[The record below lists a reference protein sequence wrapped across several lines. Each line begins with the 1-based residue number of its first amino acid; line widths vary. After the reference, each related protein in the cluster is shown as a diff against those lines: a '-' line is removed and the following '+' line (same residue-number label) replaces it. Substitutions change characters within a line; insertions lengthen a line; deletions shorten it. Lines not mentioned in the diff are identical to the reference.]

1 MASPELNKVRRLT
14 TVPDAF
20 LAKIPKAER
29 EVYDQVIQLLSRL
42 DIRNGQYVISSRNL
56 QIASEISE
64 LLREVLLAS
73 DYVNYV
79 TEFAKEFDEQ
89 AAVTNRLLE
98 KAFPEYAP
106 TALGAQ
112 VVNIAKRD
120 AIDLLLNRASDSDF
134 IAPLREVIEQAVI
147 NGAGYSETVKSIRT
161 FIEGSDDVDG
171 ALLRYSKTYAHD
183 AFAVADRSYTSIAAE
198 ELEAEW
204 FKYSGDEIA
213 TTRPFCAERDNE
225 FFYYKEIEAWGNGE
239 TTLGRNG
246 TNERMQWPKSGTWAG
261 RIPET
266 NDKTIYSYSG
276 GINCRHSIIPV
287 SLFAVPLEVV
297 QRNIDNGNYEPT
309 QKELELLGM

>member
-171 ALLRYSKTYAHD
+171 ALLRYSKTYAHN
-183 AFAVADRSYTSIAAE
+183 AFAVADASYTSIVSE
-198 ELEAEW
+198 ELDAEW
-204 FKYSGDEIA
+204 FKYSGDEIE
-213 TTRPFCAERDNE
+213 TTRPFCAERDTQ
-225 FFYYKEIEAWGNGE
+225 FFHYKEIEAWGAGE
-239 TTLGRNG
+239 RTEG
-246 TNERMQWPKSGTWAG
+246 MQWPKSGTWGG

-266 NDKTIYSYSG
+266 NAATIYAYRG
-276 GINCRHSIIPV
+276 GFSCRHSIIPV
-287 SLFAVPLEVV
+287 SVFAVPLEVI

>member
-1 MASPELNKVRRLT
+1 
-14 TVPDAF
+14 
-20 LAKIPKAER
+20 
-29 EVYDQVIQLLSRL
+29 
-42 DIRNGQYVISSRNL
+42 VISSRNL

-239 TTLGRNG
+239 RTEGKH
-246 TNERMQWPKSGTWAG
+246 WPKSGTWAG

-266 NDKTIYSYSG
+266 NGATIYAYAG
-276 GINCRHSIIPV
+276 GNNCRHSIIPV
-287 SLFAVPLEVV
+287 SVFAVPLEVV
-297 QRNIDNGNYEPT
+297 KRNIDNGNYEPSL
-309 QKELELLGM
+309 KEIELLGL